1 MQETLRKAQAELTA
15 LKNAPAAVSAA
26 ITVATGP
33 PAVSTGSPAVS
44 TGPPAVSTG
53 PPAVSLPAA
62 VSATTVS
69 VTPTVSAATD
79 VSTEQHIV
87 KLLEQ
92 LVRRA
97 QTTVHSSGAQPLK
110 LIAIFN
116 SCDADDEHRPS
127 ATPCHSG
134 NVPRSPSMSSPASTV
149 NDAVMTFL
157 LKNAEENSL
166 RKDIEVDRLQ
176 TELEKMKRERAD
188 KIQQEN
194 ISNLRSSLSNAF
206 GKSRGRK

>member
-33 PAVSTGSPAVS
+33 PAVSTGS
-44 TGPPAVSTG
+44 PAVSTG

-127 ATPCHSG
+127 ATPSG